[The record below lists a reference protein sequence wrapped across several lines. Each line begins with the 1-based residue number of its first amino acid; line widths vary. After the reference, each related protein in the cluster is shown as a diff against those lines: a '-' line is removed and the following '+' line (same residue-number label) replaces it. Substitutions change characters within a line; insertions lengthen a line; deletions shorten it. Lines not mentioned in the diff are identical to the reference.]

1 MTSAVSNAYHVRG
14 AKLRQLKGTDL
25 AAALGLQEAI
35 MAALPNSLWYVPSDP
50 QDMGA
55 VIGRGEAFGFFARER
70 LVGYGVLSPWHVR
83 GAAAYAG
90 KLGLRAENT
99 YDVRDVMV
107 HPDFRRRGMQSAFL
121 QLFEETARAMGG
133 VALYATVDP
142 GNQASIGG
150 FEKAGFAHIKTQP
163 AYDGRLRGYY
173 CKRI

>member
-1 MTSAVSNAYHVRG
+1 MTSAVSNTFQVRG

-25 AAALGLQEAI
+25 VAALGLQEAI
-35 MAALPNSLWYVPSDP
+35 MAALPNLLWYVPSDA
-50 QDMGA
+50 QDMEA
-55 VIGRGEAFGFFARER
+55 VISRGEAFGFFARDR
-70 LVGYGVLSPWHVR
+70 LVGYAAFSPWHVR
-83 GAAAYAG
+83 GAGAYAG
-90 KLGLRAENT
+90 KLGLPVDNT
-99 YDVRDVMV
+99 YDVHDVMV
-107 HPDFRRRGMQSAFL
+107 HPDFRRRGMQRVFL
-121 QLFEETARAMGG
+121 CLFEETARAMGG

>member
-1 MTSAVSNAYHVRG
+1 MTSAVSNGYQVRG

-35 MAALPNSLWYVPSDP
+35 MAALPNRMWFVPSDA
-50 QDMGA
+50 QELEA

-70 LVGYGVLSPWHVR
+70 LVGYGAFSPWHVR

-90 KLGLRAENT
+90 KLGLPVENT

-121 QLFEETARAMGG
+121 CLFEETARAMDGM
-133 VALYATVDP
+133 ALYATVDP

-150 FEKAGFAHIKTQP
+150 FEKAGFALVKTQP

-173 CKRI
+173 RKRI